1 MKYRVLSY
9 SLLLLLILNSCN
21 NNSGST
27 ENPAVVAKDTTVT
40 SLSPLDAVPQ
50 KRDKVKEEAVASFKV
65 TTGNPLNDWYFKV
78 EMYETPTT
86 FHYLLKMQ
94 YEEIRG
100 TDTLKLPNFGIWP
113 EPVIKKGNEPF
124 SCIIGFMDKDKKFRE
139 YKKVYV
145 KNNVLKV
152 TTLKHYT
159 VYAWKKEVVEK

>member
-1 MKYRVLSY
+1 MKYRVLSF
-9 SLLLLLILNSCN
+9 SLLLLLFLNSCN
-21 NNSGST
+21 NSSGTT
-27 ENPAVVAKDTTVT
+27 ESSAPASKDTPVVAP
-40 SLSPLDAVPQ
+40 SPTEAIPE
-50 KRDKVKEEAVASFKV
+50 KRDKVKQDAVASFKV

-78 EMYETPTT
+78 ELFETPTT

-113 EPVIKKGNEPF
+113 EPVIKKGDEPF
-124 SCIIGFMDKDKKFRE
+124 SCIIGFIDKNKKFRE

-145 KNNVLKV
+145 KNNVLKM

>member
-1 MKYRVLSY
+1 M
-9 SLLLLLILNSCN
+9 
-21 NNSGST
+21 
-27 ENPAVVAKDTTVT
+27 
-40 SLSPLDAVPQ
+40 
-50 KRDKVKEEAVASFKV
+50 KEEAVASFKV

-78 EMYETPTT
+78 ELYETPTT